1 MTGVPGRPFPAGSGA
16 GTVIPVIDLPG
27 MESTRHLARSG
38 ADRQARVG
46 LVIQPGNERHD
57 TGGHPENPGRF
68 PPVLARLRESA
79 DWESLTVESAPA
91 AEIEDLLRAHSDD
104 HVERIRE
111 AAENG
116 PTWIDGDTVVLP
128 ESFEVALDA
137 AGGTIRAVEMV
148 CGPGAVGSE
157 PGGRGS
163 GGGHGG
169 RSRAGIA
176 DRIPAAFALVRP
188 PGHHATRDR
197 AMGFCLFNSITVA
210 ARHAR
215 ERLGIERIA
224 IFDWDV
230 HHGNGTQDILYEDPS
245 VLFISTHQWPLYPGT
260 GRFDEVG
267 AGAGTG
273 FNLNLPMPPGSGD
286 DEHLEAFEAVVG
298 PVLERFDPGLI
309 LISAGQDGHV
319 ADPLSSQQVTVAGY
333 HSLAASVAKLA
344 SALGSGVVAVQEGGY
359 NPETLPRLDHA
370 IIAGLGGFAADLTEP
385 DPPAQAG
392 DIGWPE
398 RLEEIRRAQRPYWPG
413 L

>member
-1 MTGVPGRPFPAGSGA
+1 M
-16 GTVIPVIDLPG
+16 
-27 MESTRHLARSG
+27 
-38 ADRQARVG
+38 
-46 LVIQPGNERHD
+46 QPGNERHD

-79 DWESLTVESAPA
+79 DWERLRVEPAPQA
-91 AEIEDLLRAHSDD
+91 GVDDLLRAHSDA

-111 AAENG
+111 ASENG
-116 PTWIDGDTVVLP
+116 PTWIDGDTVALP

-148 CGPGAVGSE
+148 CGAGGAN
-157 PGGRGS
+157 RL
-163 GGGHGG
+163 
-169 RSRAGIA
+169 
-176 DRIPAAFALVRP
+176 PAAFALVRP

-197 AMGFCLFNSITVA
+197 AMGFCLFNSVAVA

-215 ERLGIERIA
+215 DRLGIERVA

-230 HHGNGTQDILYEDPS
+230 HHGNGTQDILYDDPS
-245 VLFISTHQWPLYPGT
+245 ILFISTHQWPLYPGT
-260 GRFDEVG
+260 GNYDE
-267 AGAGTG
+267 TG
-273 FNLNLPMPPGSGD
+273 SGDGRGFTVNLPMPPGSGD
-286 DEHLEAFEAVVG
+286 REHLEAFDAVIG

-319 ADPLSSQQVTVAGY
+319 ADPLSSQQLTIAGY
-333 HSLAASVAKLA
+333 HALAEAVAKFA
-344 SALGSGVVAVQEGGY
+344 GARGIGVAAVQEGGY

-370 IIAGLGGFAADLTEP
+370 ILAGLGGFPADLAEP
-385 DPPAQAG
+385 DRPADVG

-398 RLEEIRRAQRPYWPG
+398 RLNRIRRAQRPFWSG